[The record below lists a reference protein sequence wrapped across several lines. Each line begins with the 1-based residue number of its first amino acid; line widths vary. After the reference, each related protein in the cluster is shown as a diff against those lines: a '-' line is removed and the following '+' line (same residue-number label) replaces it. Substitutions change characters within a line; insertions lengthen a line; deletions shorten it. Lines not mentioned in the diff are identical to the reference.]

1 MSFPVFIFLKDEYC
15 ILIIELS
22 VELWRIE
29 FIFQPYFL

>member
-15 ILIIELS
+15 IFIMELS

-29 FIFQPYFL
+29 FIFQPYLL